1 MGFEQEAAVR
11 AFMAEMEGEQLDSAQ
26 VERLIGRM
34 ASDARYQVIAWNEPL
49 VGPRR
54 VSAPSCSSKP
64 HSYVTCVLRS

>member
-34 ASDARYQVIAWNEPL
+34 ASLTL
-49 VGPRR
+49 VTR
-54 VSAPSCSSKP
+54 
-64 HSYVTCVLRS
+64 

>member
-34 ASDARYQVIAWNEPL
+34 ASDARYQVIAWNRAACRP
-49 VGPRR
+49 GRDPRR
-54 VSAPSCSSKP
+54 AAPAS
-64 HSYVTCVLRS
+64 HTHT